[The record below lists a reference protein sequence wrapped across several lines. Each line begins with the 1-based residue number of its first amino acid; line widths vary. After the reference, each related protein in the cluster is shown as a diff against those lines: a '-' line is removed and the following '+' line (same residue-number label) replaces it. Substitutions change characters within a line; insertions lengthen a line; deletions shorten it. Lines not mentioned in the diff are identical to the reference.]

1 MRHNGRAMHR
11 WFRLNDELL
20 LAVVTLIALLVGWIG
35 GLRVSG
41 LLPQWAIWTAAVVS
55 YLAGG
60 YSGVV
65 QLWQDARR
73 KTLNIE
79 SLMLAGALGAGAIGA
94 WEEGALLLFLFTLSG
109 GLETLALDR
118 TRRAIEA
125 LSKLYPDEA
134 IIRKD
139 GAQFPVRLEEL
150 QVGDVALVFPGTRLP
165 TDGVVLKGVST
176 VDQSPITG
184 ESVPVYKE
192 SGDVVFA
199 GTINGSGALEV
210 EVKKLASES
219 TLSKIIQL
227 IEAAQKD
234 PAPAQRFFD
243 RFSQPYTL
251 TVFAAT
257 ALTFFIPLL
266 FIDEPFGTTFYRAIT
281 LMVVASPC
289 ALIISTPASILSAI
303 GAAARAGVLLKGGAY
318 LDKTAAIEAIAFDKT
333 GTLTVGKPQVVDVRP
348 LQKYS
353 EANVLQIAASAE
365 RKSEHPI
372 GQAIVRRAQ
381 SLGLDLEEPEEF
393 HSVAGHGVQA
403 CFQRDGHVEVVYI
416 GNDKLFMDKQ
426 IELSPAIRMIGQ
438 ALQQQGKTAMLVV
451 RSSQE
456 RKAFSGK
463 SVHWEPVGYIAVADT
478 LRAEAKRTIEAL
490 KNLGIRR
497 IAMLTGDNRNVAN
510 HIAKQGGVEEVFSE
524 LLPEQKVEI
533 VHQLAQ
539 EGKLLMVGDGVNDA
553 PALAAASVGMA
564 MGGAGS
570 DVALETADVVLM
582 NDDLSKLPFFIRL
595 SRQAVRVVRQNVVFS
610 ISVIVGLIFSTLV
623 LPALIPGFVLPLP
636 LGVVGHEG
644 STLIVVL
651 NGLRLL
657 AMRPGTH

>member
-1 MRHNGRAMHR
+1 MHR

-109 GLETLALDR
+109 GLETLAMDR

-165 TDGVVLKGVST
+165 ADGVVLKGVST

-227 IEAAQKD
+227 IEAAQQD

-393 HSVAGHGVQA
+393 HAVAGHGVQA

-478 LRAEAKRTIEAL
+478 LRAEAKSTIEAL

-657 AMRPGTH
+657 AMRPQ

>member
-1 MRHNGRAMHR
+1 MHR

-20 LAVVTLIALLVGWIG
+20 LALVTLVALLVGWIG

-41 LLPQWAIWTAAVVS
+41 LLPQWAIWTAALVS

-109 GLETLALDR
+109 GLETLAMDR

-227 IEAAQKD
+227 IEAAQQD

-257 ALTFFIPLL
+257 ALTFFIPWF
-266 FIDEPFGTTFYRAIT
+266 FIDEPFEKIFYRAIT

-393 HSVAGHGVQA
+393 HAVAGHGVQA

-478 LRAEAKRTIEAL
+478 LRAEAKSTIEAL